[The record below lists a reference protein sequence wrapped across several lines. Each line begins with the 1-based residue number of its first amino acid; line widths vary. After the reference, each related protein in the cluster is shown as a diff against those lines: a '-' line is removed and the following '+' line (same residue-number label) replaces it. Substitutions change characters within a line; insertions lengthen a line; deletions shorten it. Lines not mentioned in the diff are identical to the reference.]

1 MTGRVGEQEAVI
13 FSLKNREKAA
23 LSALQQALSAAS
35 FALIG

>member
-35 FALIG
+35 FVLIG